1 MATYVNDLRLK
12 EITTGDESGTWG
24 TSTNTNLELIAE
36 AFSYGTEVITTNA
49 DTHTTTIADGAT
61 DPGRALY
68 LKYTGTLDSACTI
81 TIGPN
86 TVSKVWIVEN
96 GTSGSQNIILS
107 QGSGANITIPAGD
120 TKVVYSDGAGA
131 GAAFVDAFASLSVVD
146 LKVQDDLTVTDDLI
160 VNGDIDLE
168 GNMDVNGSLE
178 TDALSLNGTTVT
190 STAAEINLL
199 DGSSANTVVNS
210 KAVIYGSSGEVAG
223 TLSTAAQPN
232 ITSVGTLTGLT
243 TTGDINFGDDDK
255 AIFGAGSDL
264 QIYHDGSNSYIVDNG
279 TGDLLIRAE
288 NNLYLKRTNSDE
300 TYLSGTVNDAVTLY
314 HNNNAKLATTLTG
327 IDVTGTAT
335 MDGLTVD
342 GNAVVQSAEPRFIL
356 GETDVTDQNT
366 RFRNT
371 GGDLQIQT
379 IDDAY
384 TVATNRISLDH
395 ATGDIS
401 FYDDTGVS
409 QALFWDASAE
419 SLGIGTTS
427 PAFGAISTGI
437 EVEGTTA
444 GIRLQGATTGALE
457 VYHNNGLATIDSRVA
472 TGGSKLAFNTEGT
485 ERLRIDSS
493 GNVGIGTSS
502 PTSLLTVGSGGTAN
516 PASTVAIHNTAADEY
531 RLKLTSASFNA
542 DGKWLGLG
550 FGYSDNYMKAAIIA
564 EAKDSNARTNLHFCL
579 DGNANDN
586 NAALADSKMTI
597 TYGGN
602 VGIGTDSPSEDLHVS
617 GTGDRNIAVE
627 STNTGAGANAGI
639 KILAADGGDFL
650 LQTGNATGNALR
662 LYDLNATAER
672 MRIDSSGNTLF
683 GCTALPSG
691 GAGGAAFETGQSS
704 GRSILQ
710 LGTTSTFALRLANF
724 YNGNG
729 NVGNI
734 IVSGSATAFNTS
746 SDARLKDVTGKAR
759 GLEVIN
765 QLNPVSYNW
774 KVDGKADEGLIAQ
787 EVLDIVPNAV
797 SGSEEEKYYMDYSKL
812 VVHLV
817 AGIKEQQALIESL
830 TARITTLEG

>member
-49 DTHTTTIADGAT
+49 DTHTTTIADGAS

-96 GTSGSQNIILS
+96 GTSGSQDIILS

-131 GAAFVDAFASLSVVD
+131 GAAFFDAFAN
-146 LKVQDDLTVTDDLI
+146 LKVTDP
-160 VNGDIDLE
+160 
-168 GNMDVNGSLE
+168 
-178 TDALSLNGTTVT
+178 
-190 STAAEINLL
+190 
-199 DGSSANTVVNS
+199 
-210 KAVIYGSSGEVAG
+210 
-223 TLSTAAQPN
+223 AQTN
-232 ITSVGTLTGLT
+232 ITSVGTLTVLT
-243 TTGDINFGDDDK
+243 G
-255 AIFGAGSDL
+255 
-264 QIYHDGSNSYIVDNG
+264 G
-279 TGDLLIRAE
+279 TGDL
-288 NNLYLKRTNSDE
+288 NWD
-300 TYLSGTVNDAVTLY
+300 SGTLF
-314 HNNNAKLATTLTG
+314 
-327 IDVTGTAT
+327 
-335 MDGLTVD
+335 VD
-342 GNAVVQSAEPRFIL
+342 SSANS
-356 GETDVTDQNT
+356 V
-366 RFRNT
+366 
-371 GGDLQIQT
+371 
-379 IDDAY
+379 
-384 TVATNRISLDH
+384 
-395 ATGDIS
+395 
-401 FYDDTGVS
+401 
-409 QALFWDASAE
+409 
-419 SLGIGTTS
+419 GIGTSSPSANLHVSSSGDTIARITS
-427 PAFGAISTGI
+427 ADGNGAFLDLGDASDPDGGRIVYDSGSNLVFSTASTERMRIDSSGNVGIGESNPEANLHVKNASAGTFTASNSNLLVENNTTVRISMVSPNTNGCSIEFGDTDDQDVGQINYDHANNYMAFTTAAAEAMRINSTGVVSI
-437 EVEGTTA
+437 GNAENTGYSDDYLVQVGTDGAGSNSFGMLIKANASGTSKLGFADGGDADGSGKVWYDHSSNYMRFDTA
-444 GIRLQGATTGALE
+444 G
-457 VYHNNGLATIDSRVA
+457 S
-472 TGGSKLAFNTEGT
+472 

-493 GNVGIGTSS
+493 GNVGIGSTSPDELLTLRNADPTLLIQGNQVS
-502 PTSLLTVGSGGTAN
+502 GVHYSEIDFKNQAGSVLGKIGLSYYGGVAEFYRNVPTSWSHVWK
-516 PASTVAIHNTAADEY
+516 V
-531 RLKLTSASFNA
+531 
-542 DGKWLGLG
+542 
-550 FGYSDNYMKAAIIA
+550 
-564 EAKDSNARTNLHFCL
+564 
-579 DGNANDN
+579 N
-586 NAALADSKMTI
+586 N
-597 TYGGN
+597 
-602 VGIGTDSPSEDLHVS
+602 SE
-617 GTGDRNIAVE
+617 
-627 STNTGAGANAGI
+627 
-639 KILAADGGDFL
+639 K
-650 LQTGNATGNALR
+650 
-662 LYDLNATAER
+662 
-672 MRIDSSGNTLF
+672 MRIDSSGNALF
-683 GCTALPSG
+683 GCTALPSA

-710 LGTTSTFALRLANF
+710 LGTTSTSALRLVNF

-734 IVSGSATAFNTS
+734 TVSGSATAFNTS